1 VPVILNPGPTAP
13 GRHGVGSEKKISK
26 TGFGFKG
33 FKKNFAGTLAR
44 RIAFQTSSDQINQIV
59 QLDGD

>member
-1 VPVILNPGPTAP
+1 
-13 GRHGVGSEKKISK
+13 VGSEKKISK